1 MAYHHAC
8 TIHGFCCST
17 YTKTRCILLNMI
29 CKPYHLHVWQK
40 YLVIF
45 FCILDNIRSQT
56 MQMWLCQTNKK
67 LQKKIRSNMFSTRL
81 FHNNDHSASHNCR
94 ITLTK
99 SPKCHACQC
108 RCANDSLSFVPFAI
122 YIFIIFIS
130 SVLLRPFDGK
140 LDGGKGCI
148 AVRTLGNDTN

>member
-1 MAYHHAC
+1 MHITQYDMQ
-8 TIHGFCCST
+8 TISST
-17 YTKTRCILLNMI
+17 CMTRIFG
-29 CKPYHLHVWQK
+29 Y
-40 YLVIF
+40 IF

-81 FHNNDHSASHNCR
+81 FHNNEHSARHNCR